1 MKRKKYLTS
10 ERSIK
15 NWPKDE
21 RPREKLLKFGEA
33 SGKGRSSRLQS
44 AFEKE

>member
-21 RPREKLLKFGEA
+21 RPIEKLLKFGEA
-33 SGKGRSSRLQS
+33 SGKGGY
-44 AFEKE
+44 